1 MPLPKVVAPT
11 FELTLLSTGKPVKYR
26 PFLVKEEKA
35 LLIALESGNEKDIIH
50 TVKNVIKACV
60 MSRIKVDDLPSFDLE
75 YLFLNIRGKSVGESV
90 ELLVNCKDQ
99 EETQVPLSIAL
110 GDIGLDVP
118 DGHDKTVD
126 IGGGIKLQMKY
137 PSMEEFL
144 KTNFTVTNTVDP
156 TAVDDAF
163 ESVAKCIDTIFTEEE
178 AWTSEDTTHKEM
190 VKFIEQLSSSQ
201 FKLIE
206 KFFATM
212 PKLKYEGKVTNPN
225 TGVDTEVLI
234 EGLANFFG

>member
-1 MPLPKVVAPT
+1 
-11 FELTLLSTGKPVKYR
+11 
-26 PFLVKEEKA
+26 
-35 LLIALESGNEKDIIH
+35 
-50 TVKNVIKACV
+50 
-60 MSRIKVDDLPSFDLE
+60 
-75 YLFLNIRGKSVGESV
+75 
-90 ELLVNCKDQ
+90 
-99 EETQVPLSIAL
+99 
-110 GDIGLDVP
+110 
-118 DGHDKTVD
+118 
-126 IGGGIKLQMKY
+126 
-137 PSMEEFL
+137 MEEFL

-206 KFFATM
+206 TFFATM

-225 TGVDTEVLI
+225 TGVDTEVVI